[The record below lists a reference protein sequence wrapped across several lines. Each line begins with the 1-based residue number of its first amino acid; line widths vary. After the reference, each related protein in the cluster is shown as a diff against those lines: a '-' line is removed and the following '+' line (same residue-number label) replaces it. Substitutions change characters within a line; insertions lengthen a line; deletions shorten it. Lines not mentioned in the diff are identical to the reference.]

1 MKSNS
6 KLDQNNLIYTLLC
19 ACKNEEDDINLLIE
33 SIKKIDYEFNAF
45 EVLFADD
52 STDNTCTIISDLLI
66 ESKLNWRIIKCDNEG
81 CCDARNKAILQSKGK
96 YIVFLTADTILKSD
110 YLRLLDKFKYNYEII
125 MPESSCLLP
134 EERHTIYEKYSQSL
148 HRILIEKLNKKNTK
162 PLTSQGYCVKK
173 NEAIDSGLIT
183 TPPKGAK
190 NYCNDFTLVD
200 KMLNRKYTYTF
211 KSELLVFHKQPD
223 NFNQFFKEKIL
234 RGKMSRRKKIYEKNL
249 SKEFIFIISLVR
261 LFLNI
266 IKFPFVLIN
275 VFKLSF
281 NFNDVSFKP
290 FLLLNLVDC
299 FAFFIGESF
308 G

>member
-148 HRILIEKLNKKNTK
+148 HRILIENLNKKSTK

-211 KSELLVFHKQPD
+211 ESELLVFHKQPD

-249 SKEFIFIISLVR
+249 SKEFIFIISLAR

-266 IKFPFVLIN
+266 IKFPYVLIN
-275 VFKLSF
+275 VFKLSL

-290 FLLLNLVDC
+290 FLLLNLVDF